1 MPKLVNSKLITT
13 KTNEI
18 ARPRSLIFAS
28 QRGASDS
35 VANFSALLNPT
46 DFQNVSCL
54 RLFGMD
60 ICPNNYAQ
68 SSVVSI

>member
-28 QRGASDS
+28 QRGASDRVNDS
-35 VANFSALLNPT
+35 SMLSNPA
-46 DFQNVSCL
+46 DAQNVSCL
-54 RLFGMD
+54 GLCGRD
-60 ICPNNYAQ
+60 ICPK
-68 SSVVSI
+68 SSA